1 MGGDPLTPKRGRGR
15 YWRSPLP
22 PPYRFKR
29 SRPLVSTIAHVIHK
43 IISSYPQFLLD
54 SKCVV
59 GWSLG
64 MLNEELSSRLTV
76 KQRRF
81 VDAYLGEA
89 MGNVTKAAEIAGY
102 SNGLTGHGWA
112 CAGSGVMKNLV
123 VRAAIADAA
132 MEASARADLTVD
144 KVLAGIEKG
153 VLAAWEKGDLAA
165 YARFLEMQGRY
176 LAMFTDRSQV
186 EDVTEVRRL
195 SEKERLENVRLA
207 NIRLSEL
214 G

>member
-1 MGGDPLTPKRGRGR
+1 
-15 YWRSPLP
+15 
-22 PPYRFKR
+22 
-29 SRPLVSTIAHVIHK
+29 
-43 IISSYPQFLLD
+43 
-54 SKCVV
+54 
-59 GWSLG
+59 

-102 SNGLTGHGWA
+102 SNGSTGHGWA

-132 MEASARADLTVD
+132 MEASVRADLTVD
-144 KVLAGIEKG
+144 G
-153 VLAAWEKGDLAA
+153 VLADISRGVRKAWENDDLPA
-165 YARFLEMQGRY
+165 YFRGLEMQGRY